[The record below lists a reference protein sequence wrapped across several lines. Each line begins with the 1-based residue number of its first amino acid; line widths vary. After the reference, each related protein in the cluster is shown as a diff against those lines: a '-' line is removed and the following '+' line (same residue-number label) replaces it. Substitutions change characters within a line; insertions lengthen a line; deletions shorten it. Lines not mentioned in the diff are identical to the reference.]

1 MSLQKRKPRQAIKLT
16 KARVDREG
24 APHKSGKQFIVWDS
38 EIRGFGLL
46 ISGTTNAKSYI
57 VQRDVNGKTRRL
69 TVGRINI
76 LELNDARKRAAKLI
90 LQLTDGHDPK
100 SKSKADTFTL
110 REALETY
117 LTNQKGLREKTV
129 NGYRTTLQNRL
140 TGWLDKPLKNITSE
154 MVRNRHRKIQEE
166 VEKRKRTKIAKGH
179 SAANGTIRALRAIW
193 NHAKV
198 LFPDLPDNPVKL
210 TKREWYPEPRREGVV
225 KVSDLSDFYDAT
237 LKLENPI
244 QRDCIQLILFTGL
257 RSSEA
262 RALSWEE
269 VDFEGKIIRLPSMRL
284 KSGRKLDL
292 PMSDFVCELL
302 KTRQKEGRDKWVFPA
317 ISRSGHI
324 EELKY
329 PLSRIKKQT
338 GFHFT
343 PHDLRRTFITVAE
356 SCNIPVFALKGLVNH
371 TMGTDVTAGYVVAD
385 AERLREPMQKV
396 TDRLKKQVGITRRG
410 KVVHFP
416 KAKAD

>member
-1 MSLQKRKPRQAIKLT
+1 LA
-16 KARVDREG
+16 
-24 APHKSGKQFIVWDS
+24 
-38 EIRGFGLL
+38 
-46 ISGTTNAKSYI
+46 
-57 VQRDVNGKTRRL
+57 
-69 TVGRINI
+69 
-76 LELNDARKRAAKLI
+76 
-90 LQLTDGHDPK
+90 DGHDPK
-100 SKSKADTFTL
+100 SKNKVDTFTL

-117 LTNQKGLREKTV
+117 LINQKGLREKSVIGYQTTV
-129 NGYRTTLQNRL
+129 RNRL
-140 TGWLDKPLKNITSE
+140 TDWMDKPLKNITSE

-198 LFPDLPDNPVKL
+198 IYSDLPDNPVKL
-210 TKREWYPEPRREGVV
+210 TKGEWYPEPRREGVV
-225 KVSDLSDFYDAT
+225 KVSDLYEFYDAT
-237 LKLENPI
+237 LNLENPI

-262 RALSWEE
+262 RALAWEE
-269 VDFEGKIIRLPSMRL
+269 VDFEEKIIRLPSIRL

-292 PMSDFVCELL
+292 PMSDFVYELL

-317 ISRSGHI
+317 SSRSGHI

-329 PLSRIKKQT
+329 PLSQIKKQT
-338 GFHFT
+338 GSHLT

-371 TMGTDVTAGYVVAD
+371 SMGTDVTAGYVVAD
-385 AERLREPMQKV
+385 GERLREPMQKV
-396 TDRLKKQVGITRRG
+396 TGRLKELVGITKKG
-410 KVVHFP
+410 KVVPFP
-416 KAKAD
+416 KIKSGER